1 MKGKP
6 GVQRVEVPQ
15 NDWNQESEPLNVAL
29 VLATV
34 LRNGREIVGKPN

>member
-15 NDWNQESEPLNVAL
+15 NDWNRESEPLNVAL
-29 VLATV
+29 VLTAA
-34 LRNGREIVGKPN
+34 LRNALEIVGKPN